1 MFGFLKKG
9 KSKGTEDKPQEL
21 KAAVVNREEL
31 LSRADKLENTLAS
44 QEGQGRIETLNQLGE
59 LYFQAEEYDKSIEY
73 FEKSLSE
80 DAGLG
85 KAHTNLMKLYNI
97 KRKEAAQ
104 QKNSEMTQLYL
115 DKMDKLTNLSK
126 DSMRKGK
133 F

>member
-1 MFGFLKKG
+1 MFGFLKKD

-31 LSRADKLENTLAS
+31 LSRADKLENMLAS

>member
-1 MFGFLKKG
+1 MFGFLKKD

-31 LSRADKLENTLAS
+31 LSRAAKLENTLAS

-104 QKNSEMTQLYL
+104 QKDSEMTQLYL